1 LPSLAKQPKRLGLL
15 YPNLLATC
23 SVWLKALQNLR
34 FGNHLVSVS
43 FINPVQLE
51 KNFMSKKKWD
61 ETGRFWEDDHTWLD
75 DDQRAKCARAHEA
88 GVFHSPIPTQMISN
102 GEYMPAPQSKDQ
114 KHVEE
119 RIKEL
124 SLAASKKLG
133 MDRRRF
139 LASTGGMAAA
149 FLAMNEVFGHFFK
162 VDPIEMFESEAY
174 AQAGT
179 PRDLF
184 VFDDQLHIVR
194 GSRGAAGMALRAL
207 AQGPSSGGGRNQ
219 MNPSNSLDERGEPWG
234 VWNPA
239 LVGLPNKPENFLITQ
254 FIKDVYLDSQVNIA
268 LLSNVTASVI
278 NVDNQPTRPPRNY
291 KEALSGE
298 ILTAA
303 QTAAA
308 RNFINEISGSTRML
322 AHGLLY
328 VGKGNLEYIQQQME
342 ENKPD
347 SWKGYNVSNAA
358 KVDNDPMS
366 PMRQWRHDDEQ
377 VAYPTF
383 DLINK
388 AYPKLKAQ
396 KPGFNNICVHKG
408 LTNAQPARPEIGHP
422 ADLPKAAKD
431 WPNLNFITYHACIQ
445 PAFFMYDALQ
455 DVKSGKLREGV
466 PDIKWT
472 TEYALLVR
480 PYTNT
485 YAELGTTWASSI
497 VTFPTVAAHLMG
509 QLMKFMGPDR
519 IVFGSDS
526 VWYGSPQWQID
537 AMWRFQIPQDLRKK
551 YGYPELTQEA
561 KRKILGLN
569 SAKLYGINPKL
580 DFKPVPKDYEKR
592 MPASLKK
599 IMEFPGFT
607 ADNMSKFK
615 ENYIALGSE
624 PSNTCYGWIHV

>member
-1 LPSLAKQPKRLGLL
+1 
-15 YPNLLATC
+15 
-23 SVWLKALQNLR
+23 
-34 FGNHLVSVS
+34 
-43 FINPVQLE
+43 
-51 KNFMSKKKWD
+51 MSSGGWN
-61 ETGRFWEDDHTWLD
+61 EAGRIWEDDHTWLD
-75 DDQRAKCARAHEA
+75 NHQQAECERAHESHI
-88 GVFHSPIPTQMISN
+88 FPSPVPTRMISN
-102 GEYMPAPQSKDQ
+102 GEYMPAPQTEKQKQVEARIDQ
-114 KHVEE
+114 
-119 RIKEL
+119 L
-124 SLAASKKLG
+124 SAAASRKLG

-139 LASTGGMAAA
+139 LASSGGMAAA
-149 FLAMNEVFGHFFK
+149 FLAMNEVFGRFFH
-162 VDPIEMFESEAY
+162 VDPIEMFEPEAY
-174 AQAGT
+174 AQSGT

-184 VFDDQLHIVR
+184 VFDDQLHLVR
-194 GSRGAAGMALRAL
+194 GSQGSAGMALRAL
-207 AQGPSSGGGRNQ
+207 SQGPSSGRPNNPDNPRNL
-219 MNPSNSLDERGEPWG
+219 PDEHGDPWG

-239 LVGLPNKPENFLITQ
+239 LVGLPNKTENFLITQ

-278 NVDNQPTRPPRNY
+278 NLDNQPRRPPRNVQ
-291 KEALSGE
+291 EALSGE

-308 RNFINEISGSTRML
+308 RNFVNEISGSTRML

-328 VGKGNLEYIQQQME
+328 VGKGNLEYIQQQNE

-358 KVDNDPMS
+358 KVDSDPMS

-383 DLINK
+383 ELINNL
-388 AYPKLKAQ
+388 YPKVKAQ

-408 LTNAQPARPEIGHP
+408 LTNAQPVRPEIGHP

-480 PYTNT
+480 PFKNT

-537 AMWRFQIPQDLRKK
+537 ALWRFQIPEDLRKK
-551 YGYPELTQEA
+551 YGYPELTQDA

-569 SAKLYGINPKL
+569 SAKLYGVNPKQQY
-580 DFKPVPKDYEKR
+580 KPVPKDYEQR
-592 MPASLKK
+592 MTPDFKK
-599 IMEFPGFT
+599 IMELPVSAG
-607 ADNMSKFK
+607 DNLSRIK
-615 ENYIALGSE
+615 ERYAALTVERG
-624 PSNTCYGWIHV
+624 NARYGWIRR